1 MSKSTF
7 HHKRLSTGVAGID
20 NVLHGGLPQGHVYL
34 IEGDP
39 GAGKT
44 TLGIQFLL
52 EGLRQG
58 EKVLYV
64 TLAETAQE
72 LRQVADSHG
81 MTLDDLTIFQVSSPD
96 LYAHPDQQYTVFH
109 PSEVELADVMQSV
122 LDKVEQTDPQRV
134 VIDSMA
140 EFRMLAREP
149 LRYRRQVLNLKQFFT
164 GRKCTVLLLDD
175 MTSERRD
182 IQLQSIA
189 HGVIRLEN
197 VPREYGI
204 KRRRVSVMKIRASK
218 FREGYHDYVI
228 ETGGLAVF
236 PRLVSGEHH
245 PRKAD
250 RGELQSGLPELDGL
264 LCGGIGR
271 GTSTLIMGPAG
282 CGKSTI
288 CAKYAVTA
296 AERGEPSA
304 IFTFDEVRQS
314 VLDRCAGLGMPIEK
328 HVDSGVIVL
337 EQVDPAELS
346 PGEFIHRIRRGVEK
360 EGWRLVIIDSLN
372 GLLNAMS
379 GEQALS
385 VQLHEL
391 LAYLN
396 QIGVAGF
403 MVMAQYGILG
413 HGMSSPVDVSYLA
426 DNVLLLRYFEAQGA
440 VKQAISVVKRRGGPH
455 ERTLR
460 ELVMRDGKLM
470 IGAPLS
476 EFEGVLTGTPR
487 YFGDRKPLM

>member
-1 MSKSTF
+1 MKTKVLDF
-7 HHKRLSTGVAGID
+7 KRLSTGVAGID
-20 NVLHGGLPQGHVYL
+20 DILHGGLPQGHVYL

-44 TLGIQFLL
+44 TFAIQFLL
-52 EGLRQG
+52 EGLRLG

-64 TLAETAQE
+64 TLAETSNELQQVAASHGLDLDE
-72 LRQVADSHG
+72 LR
-81 MTLDDLTIFQVSSPD
+81 IFQVTSPD
-96 LYAHPDQQYTVFH
+96 LYARPDQQYTVFH

-122 LDKVEQTDPQRV
+122 LDKVEETDPQRV

-204 KRRRVSVMKIRASK
+204 KRRRLNVIKIRATK

-236 PRLVSGEHH
+236 PRLVSGEHTSA
-245 PRKAD
+245 KSD
-250 RGELQSGLPELDGL
+250 RGQLQSGLPELDGL
-264 LCGGIGR
+264 FYGGIGR

-296 AERGEPSA
+296 AQRGEASV
-304 IFTFDEVRQS
+304 IYTFDEVRES
-314 VLDRCAGLGMPIEK
+314 VLDRCEGLGMPITQY
-328 HVDSGVIVL
+328 VDSGMIELV
-337 EQVDPAELS
+337 QVDPAELS
-346 PGEFIHRIRRGVEK
+346 PGEFINRIRKGVEK
-360 EGWRLVIIDSLN
+360 RNWRLVIIDSLN

-391 LAYLN
+391 LSYLN
-396 QIGVAGF
+396 QVGVAGF
-403 MVMAQYGILG
+403 LVMAQYGILG

-440 VKQAISVVKRRGGPH
+440 VKQAISVVKRRGGAH

-460 ELVMRDGKLM
+460 ELVMRDGKVT
-470 IGAPLS
+470 IGGPLS
-476 EFEGVLTGTPR
+476 EFEGVLTGTPK